1 MNFVLHVW
9 EIMICMPLAHMN
21 KKWSS
26 VSNKNFKTKY
36 LLATTKL
43 PLDRVLVE
51 LPFDAKIEDHK
62 LIGWPAVSVQL
73 LSCFC
78 LLLSLNFAQIS
89 NRDRVRQILAPHL
102 G

>member
-1 MNFVLHVW
+1 
-9 EIMICMPLAHMN
+9 MN

-51 LPFDAKIEDHK
+51 LPFDPKIEDHE
-62 LIGWPAVSVQL
+62 
-73 LSCFC
+73 
-78 LLLSLNFAQIS
+78 
-89 NRDRVRQILAPHL
+89 
-102 G
+102 